1 MSSKKETVELFV
13 IQLKSFAE
21 VLRDRFPEE
30 TFFRRGVT
38 MITAMK
44 TLSPEKSIKLFINNS
59 YKHREHIM
67 AKDERSLLSHDY
79 TNSLMEIAHE
89 ATEDISTSESI
100 ELIGKLKQYWHELDD
115 EEKENMWKYLQVL
128 VVLTDKYLHEKM
140 KTRVSMFR

>member
-13 IQLKSFAE
+13 TQMKSFAE

-30 TFFRRGVT
+30 SFFRRGVT

-44 TLSPEKSIKLFINNS
+44 TLSPEKCIKLFINNS

-79 TNSLMEIAHE
+79 TSSLMELAHE
-89 ATEDISTSESI
+89 TTEDISTSESI
-100 ELIGKLKQYWHELDD
+100 ELIGKLKQYWHDLDE

-128 VVLTDKYLHEKM
+128 VVLTDKYLQEKIKKGM
-140 KTRVSMFR
+140 GLFR

>member
-13 IQLKSFAE
+13 TQLKSFAE

-38 MITAMK
+38 IITAMK
-44 TLSPEKSIKLFINNS
+44 TLSPEKTIKLFINNS

-67 AKDERSLLSHDY
+67 AKDERSLLAHDY

-100 ELIGKLKQYWHELDD
+100 ELIGKLKQYWHQLDD